1 MVAVFL
7 VIPDSPHLTFTF
19 VDSVPGVLR
28 AAKQY
33 GVESRILDLATFDI
47 TNHPWRCGGFF
58 DAIITDPP
66 CTLFVGPI

>member
-1 MVAVFL
+1 M
-7 VIPDSPHLTFTF
+7 
-19 VDSVPGVLR
+19 LR

-47 TNHPWRCGGFF
+47 THHPWRCGGFF

-66 CTLFVGPI
+66 CQFSPISKPSAELKIWVKMVFAQARNG